1 MIDGNH
7 IFKFPWDHKV
17 FHQIKATEKKK
28 DWSINM

>member
-17 FHQIKATEKKK
+17 FHQIKATEKEGLV
-28 DWSINM
+28 D